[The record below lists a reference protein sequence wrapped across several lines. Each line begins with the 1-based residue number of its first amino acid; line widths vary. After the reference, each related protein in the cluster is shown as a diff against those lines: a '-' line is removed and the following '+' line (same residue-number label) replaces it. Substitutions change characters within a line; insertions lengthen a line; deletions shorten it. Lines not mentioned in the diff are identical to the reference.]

1 MSEFEL
7 AELAGTA
14 MSNFLTSF
22 TVFISI
28 VTAYVVAAFAAGRKL
43 TKLQVSVVNT
53 CFLIASVAMGLL
65 SVFIFRVFLLRTQA
79 LANLND
85 PDIGVGVIVD
95 VSWEPQIAFSSTF
108 SPSLSCA
115 ELVYDQIKTLSQKG
129 NWQWLVTLHPK
140 MAPETVAKYRA
151 LENET

>member
-53 CFLIASVAMGLL
+53 CFLIASVAIGLL
-65 SVFIFRVFLLRTQA
+65 SVLIFRTFLLRTQA

-95 VSWEPQIAFSSTF
+95 VTWAVAILYVVLVCG
-108 SPSLSCA
+108 SLIFMRNVRQPAS
-115 ELVYDQIKTLSQKG
+115 DK
-129 NWQWLVTLHPK
+129 
-140 MAPETVAKYRA
+140 
-151 LENET
+151 